1 MICDVLAISSVQKG
15 DVGCENTGFAGK
27 KENVWQFTKR
37 NGKLGDYSQRLQ
49 VLVPQIAT
57 NRWANVG

>member
-1 MICDVLAISSVQKG
+1 MICDVLAISSVPKG

-27 KENVWQFTKR
+27 KRKMYGNLQNETENFETTV
-37 NGKLGDYSQRLQ
+37 NGCKYWC
-49 VLVPQIAT
+49 P